1 MVVFDFIVSGP
12 RPQPHSHCIGGYK
25 IMNWMEINFKIEF
38 FEQCFLVAL
47 VYLMLLQTWVKS
59 ACTKDK
65 GVLLRNEYN
74 LKQTQK

>member
-1 MVVFDFIVSGP
+1 
-12 RPQPHSHCIGGYK
+12 
-25 IMNWMEINFKIEF
+25 MEINFKIEF
-38 FEQCFLVAL
+38 FKQCFLVVL